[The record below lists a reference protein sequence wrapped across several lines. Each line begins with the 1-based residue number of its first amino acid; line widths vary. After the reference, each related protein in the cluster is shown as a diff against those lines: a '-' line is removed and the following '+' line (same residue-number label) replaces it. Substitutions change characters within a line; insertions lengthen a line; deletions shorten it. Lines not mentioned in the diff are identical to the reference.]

1 LTKTPLSIRE
11 PLNAA
16 LGSHREPS
24 LVMSADNSP
33 LAPQR
38 CSSCAQ
44 SMKLI
49 RRTQRFGGLS
59 DICIFECEACDV
71 TLIEECKATVRQAGE
86 EYRNQA
92 KACCE
97 LATQSRGDDRKFWLG
112 LSDYWLKLAK
122 IDDEHK
128 R

>member
-1 LTKTPLSIRE
+1 
-11 PLNAA
+11 
-16 LGSHREPS
+16 
-24 LVMSADNSP
+24 MSADDTS
-33 LAPQR
+33 LMLRQCR
-38 CSSCAQ
+38 HCSQ
-44 SMKLI
+44 PMKLI

-71 TLIEECKATVRQAGE
+71 TLIEECKTTVRQAGE